1 MTEPLPIEAPELPRS
16 VVIEQRLQ
24 VLEMEAA
31 VQRTT
36 LAATLEQWQQR
47 RTLTW
52 VIDAAKMAGNVLAG
66 PTARYLITAL
76 VMGRLRSRYLS
87 RSSSGIRSTAA
98 GRVASGASPASDSSA
113 ARPL

>member
-1 MTEPLPIEAPELPRS
+1 MTEPLQTEATDLPRS

-36 LAATLEQWQQR
+36 LAATLGQWQQR

-52 VIDAAKMAGNVLAG
+52 VMDAAKMAGGVLAG
-66 PTARYLITAL
+66 PTAKYLVTAL
-76 VMGRLRSRYLS
+76 LMRLIRSRF
-87 RSSSGIRSTAA
+87 G
-98 GRVASGASPASDSSA
+98 
-113 ARPL
+113 

>member
-1 MTEPLPIEAPELPRS
+1 MTEPLQTQVTDLPRS

-36 LAATLEQWQQR
+36 LAATLGQWQQR

-52 VIDAAKMAGNVLAG
+52 VLDAAKMAGGVLAG
-66 PTARYLITAL
+66 PTARYLLTAL
-76 VMGRLRSRYLS
+76 LMRLLRGRI
-87 RSSSGIRSTAA
+87 G
-98 GRVASGASPASDSSA
+98 
-113 ARPL
+113 